1 MNVTKYIDDYF
12 YPDVENNWDDKILRE
27 IILSTLKG
35 TDKLLDLGAGAG
47 IISSMNFKKKCAA
60 VYGVDLDPRVM
71 ENKFLDYGCIA
82 NVSKTPYEDASF
94 DLVIAD
100 NLMEHL
106 EFPTSVF
113 KEINRILKPGG
124 FLIFKTPNKNHY
136 MPLIARMTSHS
147 VHRWVNKMR
156 GRNEND
162 TFETK
167 YLCNS
172 SHQVHQ
178 LLSSTSLEITKI
190 DFFESR
196 PEYLRF
202 SFFIYFFGIMYEK
215 FVNSLDFFKPLRIV
229 MIVTVKKKL

>member
-1 MNVTKYIDDYF
+1 MNLTKYIDDYF
-12 YPDVENNWDDKILRE
+12 YPDVVNNWDDKILRK
-27 IILSTLKG
+27 IILSSLKG
-35 TDKLLDLGAGAG
+35 TDILLDLGAGAG
-47 IISSMNFKKKCAA
+47 IIPSMNFKKKCAE

-82 NVSKTPYEDASF
+82 NVSKTPYEDSSF

-106 EFPTSVF
+106 EHPVSVF
-113 KEINRILKPGG
+113 KEIDRILKPGG

-136 MPLIARMTSHS
+136 MPLIAKMTSHAM
-147 VHRWVNKMR
+147 HRWVNKMR
-156 GRNEND
+156 GRDEND

-172 SHQVHQ
+172 RNQVNQ
-178 LLSSTSLEITKI
+178 LLYSTSLEITKI

-202 SFFIYFFGIMYEK
+202 SVLTYFFGIMYEK
-215 FVNSLDFFKPLRIV
+215 FVNSSDFFKPF
-229 MIVTVKKKL
+229 KNCDDCNS